1 VSHAGGDDTPET
13 TDDQS
18 LRLFTAIEIPEEHKN
33 QIRQL
38 TSHIQKGLDF
48 GGAHPAW
55 VPAENLHITLAF
67 LGSQPAERVPE
78 VQQAM
83 MESAADI
90 EPFKLSIGNLELFP
104 TPKQPKVISIAVRG
118 NTSAVEHIYEKLS
131 TALSRRG
138 FKLDERAF
146 RPHLTLARIKSFRG
160 LAAVRSVLSSHNSFT
175 TGQFEINSIVL
186 YRSILKRP
194 APEYQILERTPLA
207 TSSR

>member
-1 VSHAGGDDTPET
+1 VNHVGDDDTPET

-18 LRLFTAIEIPEEHKN
+18 LRLFTAIEIPEEYKN
-33 QIRQL
+33 QIHKL

-78 VQQAM
+78 VHEAM
-83 MESAADI
+83 AESVTDTQ
-90 EPFKLSIGNLELFP
+90 PFKLSIGNLELFP

-118 NTSAVEHIYEKLS
+118 NTGAVEHLYAKL
-131 TALSRRG
+131 AAVLSRRR
-138 FKLDERAF
+138 FKLDDRPF

-160 LAAVRSVLSSHNSFT
+160 LAAVRSVLGSHNSFT

-194 APEYQILERTPLA
+194 TPEYQILERTPLGMQ
-207 TSSR
+207 